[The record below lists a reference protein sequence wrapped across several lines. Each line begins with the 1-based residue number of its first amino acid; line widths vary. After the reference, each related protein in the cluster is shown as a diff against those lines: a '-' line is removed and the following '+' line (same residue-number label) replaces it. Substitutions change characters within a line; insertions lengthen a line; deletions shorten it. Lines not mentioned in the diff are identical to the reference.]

1 MVLHLNG
8 KFLVLTSFEKVMDP
22 APRGLGIPVV
32 TLLLEV
38 KNTLIWMKYTP
49 SINFLVL
56 FVTVKGNNF
65 VLTRV
70 GRMPSL
76 R

>member
-1 MVLHLNG
+1 MVIIYLQIPYVWDC
-8 KFLVLTSFEKVMDP
+8 FTFVQKVMDP

-38 KNTLIWMKYTP
+38 KQIHMKQQVLT
-49 SINFLVL
+49 FLVP
-56 FVTVKGNNF
+56 F
-65 VLTRV
+65 VLVFEDNLLSRV
-70 GRMPSL
+70 GLMPSL